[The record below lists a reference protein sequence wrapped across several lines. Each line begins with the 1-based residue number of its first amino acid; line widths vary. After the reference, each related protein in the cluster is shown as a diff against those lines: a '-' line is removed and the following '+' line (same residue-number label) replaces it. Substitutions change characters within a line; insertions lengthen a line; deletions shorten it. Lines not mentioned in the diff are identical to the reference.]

1 MLVAFFGFFLHI
13 VEGIEHQQG
22 VFEGFGG
29 DGCELVVV
37 EQLDQRMDIVAAE
50 HGAQQFGGV
59 FGADQRAL
67 RAAFGHG
74 CQK

>member
-29 DGCELVVV
+29 DGGELVVV
-37 EQLDQRMDIVAAE
+37 EQLDQRMDILAAAR
-50 HGAQQFGGV
+50 GALPFSGV
-59 FGADQRAL
+59 FLADQLAL
-67 RAAFGHG
+67 RAAFGLG
-74 CQK
+74 CQI